1 MATKSIE
8 KTAVAAGL
16 VAAAFQAGAGAAE
29 NTRGAPPNVLF
40 IVVDDLKPTLGCY
53 GDGKA
58 ISPNIDK
65 LAARGTVFLKAYCQQ
80 AICAPS
86 RISFFTGL
94 RPDTTKVWDF
104 KTHMRDFNPN
114 LVTLPEFFK
123 RQGYETAGVGKL
135 MHGAKNNDPRS
146 WTIPYKWEHQLKYGT
161 PYGYPANNGTYLGEA
176 VKKLAEKIK
185 GKKLTWA
192 QNRDFFM
199 NNKGRPSTERLDVPD
214 NAYMDGAIAD
224 EGIRIMKQMAKS
236 GKPFFLALGFR
247 RPHLPFVAPEKYWKL
262 YDGAKLEPAAFQKRA
277 LGSPDCAYHDSFE
290 LRHYSDIPPTGPI
303 PPEKQ
308 RELVRGYYACVS
320 YVDAQIGRI
329 LDELR
334 ALDREND
341 TVVVLL
347 GDHGWHLG
355 DHGLWCKQT
364 NFEQA
369 TRAPLI
375 ISAPK
380 YQKKQISDSVVEF
393 IDIYPTV
400 CQLAGFDPPE
410 NVQGTSLIPILE
422 NPDAKIAE
430 YAVSQYPRDDKTMG
444 YSLRTKRY
452 RYTIWLPWS
461 KKKGITSTTPA
472 AVELY
477 DYEKDPEEKT
487 NLAGN
492 PEYKGV
498 AAKLDKKIRAFLE
511 KEKSIP

>member
-1 MATKSIE
+1 
-8 KTAVAAGL
+8 
-16 VAAAFQAGAGAAE
+16 
-29 NTRGAPPNVLF
+29 
-40 IVVDDLKPTLGCY
+40 
-53 GDGKA
+53 
-58 ISPNIDK
+58 
-65 LAARGTVFLKAYCQQ
+65 
-80 AICAPS
+80 
-86 RISFFTGL
+86 
-94 RPDTTKVWDF
+94 
-104 KTHMRDFNPN
+104 
-114 LVTLPEFFK
+114 
-123 RQGYETAGVGKL
+123 

-146 WTIPYKWEHQLKYGT
+146 WTIPYKWEHQLEYGT

-192 QNRDFFM
+192 RNRDFFM
-199 NNKGRPSTERLDVPD
+199 NNKGRPSTESLDVPD

-224 EGIRIMKQMAKS
+224 EGIRLMKRMAKN

-277 LGSPDCAYHDSFE
+277 AGSPDCAYHDSFE
-290 LRHYSDIPPTGPI
+290 LRNYSDIPPTGPV
-303 PPEKQ
+303 PAKKQ
-308 RELVRGYYACVS
+308 KELVRGYYACVS

-329 LDELR
+329 LDELQT
-334 ALDREND
+334 LGLNGN
-341 TVVVLL
+341 TIVVIL

-393 IDIYPTV
+393 VDVYPTV
-400 CQLAGFDPPE
+400 CRLAGFDPPKKIE
-410 NVQGTSLIPILE
+410 GKNLVPILE
-422 NPDAKIAE
+422 NPKTKVAE
-430 YAVSQYPRDDKTMG
+430 CAVSQYPRDDKVMG

-461 KKKGITSTTPA
+461 KKKGITSATPT

-477 DYEKDPEEKT
+477 DYDKDPEEKT
-487 NLAGN
+487 NLADN
-492 PEYKGV
+492 PEYKTT
-498 AAKLDKKIRAFLE
+498 ATTLREKIQAFLE
-511 KEKSIP
+511 KGNTPPEKIEE